1 MHSRDVWF
9 KHGLRNAI
17 LPFLVFLGPTFVGLI
32 GGSVIIERIFTWPG
46 VGLLLFDAL
55 LSRDYPVIMASV
67 VIGSVLTIIGYLLSD
82 ILLAAFDP
90 RVRY

>member
-1 MHSRDVWF
+1 MT
-9 KHGLRNAI
+9 
-17 LPFLVFLGPTFVGLI
+17 VFLGPAFVSLI

-46 VGLLLFDAL
+46 IGLLLFDAL
-55 LSRDYPVIMASV
+55 LSRDHPVIMASV

-82 ILLAAFDP
+82 LLYAVLDP